1 MPVSRKRGRDNF
13 KQLVKEC
20 TWCPKTV
27 LTQERIE
34 KFASRARAY
43 ICTYHYIEQQQQQEI
58 AVIADANSSAATT
71 TLKQELL
78 YSDIERISKAFK
90 GHRCALD
97 FDNGFVNSELR
108 EARAP
113 DEGLL

>member
-1 MPVSRKRGRDNF
+1 M
-13 KQLVKEC
+13 
-20 TWCPKTV
+20 

-34 KFASRARAY
+34 KFASRARSY
-43 ICTYHYIEQQQQQEI
+43 ICTYHHIEQQQQQQEI

-108 EARAP
+108 ETRAP
-113 DEGLL
+113 DEGIL